1 MTVEGGWGL
10 AWLTGS
16 GAVTSSWDSWEGDSP
31 ALLPCQIYPLGLKGE
46 NIWEKIGHI
55 EGKRSGSYGPVYNVH
70 VSRGAP
76 ESSWQRP
83 LRGRW
88 PWPGRCQIFGVT
100 RLHARMTLRRNA
112 ATATQQETESSPS
125 PSSQAGSAPS
135 PTQAASSEVALH
147 TPVGTQRP
155 PALGLPPTGSALGT
169 PPSAPV
175 HSPPRAG
182 RGTSLHGASADRL
195 RYTGTP
201 PSAEGQSDAPR
212 SAAAEMHPPPRFS
225 GDLPQ
230 KLSLRGRMLNRE
242 ARPSP
247 NPAQGRHP
255 QSRLSSEQSQGA
267 APGLGLLG
275 TSL

>member
-1 MTVEGGWGL
+1 M
-10 AWLTGS
+10 
-16 GAVTSSWDSWEGDSP
+16 GATAPFVTCTCRE
-31 ALLPCQIYPLGLKGE
+31 
-46 NIWEKIGHI
+46 
-55 EGKRSGSYGPVYNVH
+55 
-70 VSRGAP
+70 VSP

-112 ATATQQETESSPS
+112 ATATQQETESSPF
-125 PSSQAGSAPS
+125 PSSRAGSAPS

-155 PALGLPPTGSALGT
+155 PALGLPRA

-175 HSPPRAG
+175 HSPPLAG
-182 RGTSLHGASADRL
+182 RGTSLHRASADRL

-255 QSRLSSEQSQGA
+255 QSRLSSEQVPGSRARSRPFGNLPLGA
-267 APGLGLLG
+267 DDKHPVLPSPATWSHLRQ
-275 TSL
+275 TSPPRPIAGY

>member
-1 MTVEGGWGL
+1 MGPGL
-10 AWLTGS
+10 ACLTGS

-55 EGKRSGSYGPVYNVH
+55 EGKKSGSYGPFYNVH

-100 RLHARMTLRRNA
+100 RLHARMTPRRNA
-112 ATATQQETESSPS
+112 ATATQQETESSPF

-155 PALGLPPTGSALGT
+155 PALGLPPTGSTLGT
-169 PPSAPV
+169 LPSAPV

-212 SAAAEMHPPPRFS
+212 SAAAEMHTPPRFS

>member
-100 RLHARMTLRRNA
+100 RLHARMTPRRNA
-112 ATATQQETESSPS
+112 ATATQQETESSPF
-125 PSSQAGSAPS
+125 PSSRAGSAPS

-147 TPVGTQRP
+147 TPVGIQQP
-155 PALGLPPTGSALGT
+155 PALGLPRA
-169 PPSAPV
+169 PPSGLHPRPLYTARHAQGGGPAFTGRLQIDSDTREHRPRQRDNQTPRGARPLKCTRRPDFLV
-175 HSPPRAG
+175 ICPKSCPSGVGCSTGKLGRPRIQPKAGILRAG
-182 RGTSLHGASADRL
+182 CPASR
-195 RYTGTP
+195 
-201 PSAEGQSDAPR
+201 
-212 SAAAEMHPPPRFS
+212 
-225 GDLPQ
+225 
-230 KLSLRGRMLNRE
+230 
-242 ARPSP
+242 
-247 NPAQGRHP
+247 
-255 QSRLSSEQSQGA
+255 SQGA